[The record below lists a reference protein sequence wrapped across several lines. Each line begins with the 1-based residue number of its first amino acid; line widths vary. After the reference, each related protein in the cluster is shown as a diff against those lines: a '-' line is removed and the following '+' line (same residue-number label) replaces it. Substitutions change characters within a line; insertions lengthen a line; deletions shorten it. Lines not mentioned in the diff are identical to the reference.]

1 MLSNLKKHVLSTTT
15 TVEMKTMNDLVEWLT
30 SELAKVLGFTKSNI
44 RLYRHAPKI
53 KYNWPKNEF
62 SEHPRSWEIWRFS
75 ETPAK
80 GFRGRSALRKFLGS
94 KEHAD
99 WLKIELNA
107 ASIITVQLLNES
119 HIYSVKAQSQ
129 AGNIW
134 VKDIMKTKK
143 SQSRKI
149 RILWKIQQ
157 RVLGPGESAAG
168 VT

>member
-99 WLKIELNA
+99 
-107 ASIITVQLLNES
+107 
-119 HIYSVKAQSQ
+119 
-129 AGNIW
+129 
-134 VKDIMKTKK
+134 
-143 SQSRKI
+143 
-149 RILWKIQQ
+149 
-157 RVLGPGESAAG
+157 
-168 VT
+168 